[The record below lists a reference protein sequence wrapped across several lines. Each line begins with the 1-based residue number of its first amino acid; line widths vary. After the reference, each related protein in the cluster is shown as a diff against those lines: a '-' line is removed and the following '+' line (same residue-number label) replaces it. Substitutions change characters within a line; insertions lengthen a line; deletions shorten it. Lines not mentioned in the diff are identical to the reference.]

1 MNISRIAAKLA
12 QLEGTSAKIKL
23 GEKQIKK
30 LAENSKPGITEALQK
45 ALNKYPNAQ
54 AEVAYKVSQ
63 QGFAVGAVEIKNGKE
78 VLGRGAASITGF
90 GTETPI
96 AKMRVNLGKN
106 GDVYSQCS
114 YLDLGKTPKL
124 EDIESAL
131 SMKKG
136 IITAES
142 KLGDFASGYQR
153 LDAKKLLEFF
163 GVEKAGSE
171 IIEEGNNF
179 IKKIVK
185 ELRKTVSGKKATP
198 ADLNLHLKNV
208 PKDLKNL
215 KFKDSKDIE
224 KMIKDLKTHTDFNSL
239 DYKKVPINL
248 ELAGEAGTGKQS
260 VSSVLNR
267 CLHADVKPLN
277 KEAIKQFNETMKKA
291 QEDLKTIEFKKPTD
305 LEILESPVKK
315 NFLKGLED
323 I

>member
-12 QLEGTSAKIKL
+12 QLEGTSAKIKLGEKQIKKL

-78 VLGRGAASITGF
+78 VLGRGAASITVF

-106 GDVYSQCS
+106 GDVYSQCG
-114 YLDLGKTPKL
+114 YFDLSKTPKL

-171 IIEEGNNF
+171 IIEEGNNY

-185 ELRKTVSGKKATP
+185 ELRKTVSGKKGTP
-198 ADLNLHLKNV
+198 ADVLKK
-208 PKDLKNL
+208 PKDL
-215 KFKDSKDIE
+215 
-224 KMIKDLKTHTDFNSL
+224 
-239 DYKKVPINL
+239 
-248 ELAGEAGTGKQS
+248 
-260 VSSVLNR
+260 
-267 CLHADVKPLN
+267 
-277 KEAIKQFNETMKKA
+277 
-291 QEDLKTIEFKKPTD
+291 
-305 LEILESPVKK
+305 
-315 NFLKGLED
+315 
-323 I
+323 

>member
-106 GDVYSQCS
+106 GDVYSQCG
-114 YLDLGKTPKL
+114 YFDLSKTPKL

-171 IIEEGNNF
+171 IIEEGNNY

-198 ADLNLHLKNV
+198 ADVLKK
-208 PKDLKNL
+208 PKDLENL

-224 KMIKDLKTHTDFNSL
+224 KMINDLNTHTDFS
-239 DYKKVPINL
+239 
-248 ELAGEAGTGKQS
+248 
-260 VSSVLNR
+260 
-267 CLHADVKPLN
+267 PL
-277 KEAIKQFNETMKKA
+277 
-291 QEDLKTIEFKKPTD
+291 DLKYLKPIESKKMPVVER
-305 LEILESPVKK
+305 LKSLVKK